1 MTGQR
6 KIFAASGWK
15 KWLVGDFTLRRLAC
29 SLIEVYLC
37 ILGWAWLFSDRIAF
51 QPPEPTYAEGDG
63 VYRIATPNGEH
74 IAVLGL
80 TNAAASQ
87 VVLYA
92 HGNAE
97 DIGCVR
103 ETLEPYRAAGFEIY
117 TFDYRGYGLSD
128 GSPSTRKAYEDLDTL
143 YRHLVEQKGIP
154 PARLILHGRSLGAAV
169 VLHVA
174 SRRPAA
180 GVIVESAFLTA
191 FRARTQIPVSPFD
204 KMRNDR
210 EIRRL
215 NCPVLVI
222 HGEDDQTIPTWQGKR
237 LYALAREPKSAYWA
251 PQADHDDV
259 LVSNEAEYW
268 RQLRQFAASAG
279 ALSRPQNRP

>member
-1 MTGQR
+1 MPEQQNSP
-6 KIFAASGWK
+6 AAPRWK
-15 KWLVGDFTLRRLAC
+15 KRLVGDFTLRRLAC

-37 ILGWAWLFSDRIAF
+37 IVGWAWLFSDRIAF
-51 QPPEPTYAEGDG
+51 QPPAATYAEGHG
-63 VYRIATPNGEH
+63 VYRIATPGGEK

-103 ETLEPYRAAGFEIY
+103 DTLESYRDAGFEVY

-128 GSPSTRKAYEDLDTL
+128 GRPSTRKAYEDLDTL
-143 YRHLVEQKGIP
+143 YRHLVDQKGIP
-154 PARLILHGRSLGAAV
+154 PERLIFHGRSLGAAV
-169 VLHVA
+169 VLQVA

-191 FRARTQIPVSPFD
+191 FRARTQIPVAPFD

-210 EIRRL
+210 AIRRL
-215 NCPVLVI
+215 NSPVLVI
-222 HGEDDQTIPTWQGKR
+222 HGEDDQTIRTWQGKR
-237 LYALAREPKSAYWA
+237 LYALAHEPKSAYWV
-251 PQADHDDV
+251 PHADHDDV

-268 RQLRQFAASAG
+268 RQLRRFAASVGSA
-279 ALSRPQNRP
+279 SRPQAQP